1 MKKLRVALI
10 GLAALAGLAMAPAAA
25 HADCTVG
32 DCWGAVAYNEAGAWA
47 WRVNYPSR
55 EAARLAVNRACGGRC
70 THVLTFHNTC
80 GAYASAPNGAY
91 GWGSH
96 PDAGVARGE
105 ALRQCR
111 MRSGG
116 CSLRVW
122 GCTTR

>member
-32 DCWGAVAYNEAGAWA
+32 NCWGAVAYSEAGAWA
-47 WRVNYPSR
+47 WRVNYPTRAIASQ
-55 EAARLAVNRACGGRC
+55 AAQTACRGAC
-70 THVLTFHNTC
+70 THVLTFQNTC

-91 GWGSH
+91 GWGTH
-96 PDAGVARGE
+96 PDARIARGE

-111 MRSGG
+111 IRAGG